1 MAGRFGGAWER
12 RPLGLHV
19 GLQVGLQAGLQ
30 VGLAT
35 GLTEIALLARFC
47 ETSQANERNSQTW
60 AKFTHEQSGFLPVF
74 KIFEK
79 GQESVCCICPI
90 ADCKTAVGEA

>member
-19 GLQVGLQAGLQ
+19 GLQVGLQ

-35 GLTEIALLARFC
+35 GLTEIAWLARFC
-47 ETSQANERNSQTW
+47 DGGVRS
-60 AKFTHEQSGFLPVF
+60 
-74 KIFEK
+74 
-79 GQESVCCICPI
+79 
-90 ADCKTAVGEA
+90 